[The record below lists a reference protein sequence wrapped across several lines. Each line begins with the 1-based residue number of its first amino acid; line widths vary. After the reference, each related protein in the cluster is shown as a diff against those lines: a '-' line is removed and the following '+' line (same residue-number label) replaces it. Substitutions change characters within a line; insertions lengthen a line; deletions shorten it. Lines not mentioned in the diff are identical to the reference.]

1 MDHCERRSPYFT
13 SDKFSAMS
21 GIDSRTLSSVE
32 RHTTNSAKV
41 SDKDRSRVELEEV
54 NPYLRGGRVENH
66 LGKTIPSSP
75 DRDSNLDLP
84 VLSSRAQHD
93 KRPPNTPKRTQDDE
107 LEEEDDNEF
116 ERQRKIRKLAK
127 SRKEKE
133 LASKLKPP
141 PKTSDEQEL
150 DRPITEEEREK
161 ILKFVESSEDVEGEV
176 LDDSTLKRM
185 ILLFEKRALKNQE
198 MRIKFPDIPEKDEES
213 VIYRECEGRVEN
225 QLLAHSAPSEWG
237 PRRVRV
243 TGRLGS
249 RRYRKARSA
258 NIQAV
263 AGLLAH

>member
-1 MDHCERRSPYFT
+1 MVLMELKSP
-13 SDKFSAMS
+13 SLIPAM
-21 GIDSRTLSSVE
+21 
-32 RHTTNSAKV
+32 
-41 SDKDRSRVELEEV
+41 
-54 NPYLRGGRVENH
+54 
-66 LGKTIPSSP
+66 
-75 DRDSNLDLP
+75 
-84 VLSSRAQHD
+84 
-93 KRPPNTPKRTQDDE
+93 PPNTPKRTQDDE

-198 MRIKFPDIPEKDEES
+198 MRIKFPDIPEK
-213 VIYRECEGRVEN
+213 
-225 QLLAHSAPSEWG
+225 
-237 PRRVRV
+237 
-243 TGRLGS
+243 
-249 RRYRKARSA
+249 
-258 NIQAV
+258 
-263 AGLLAH
+263 